1 MNHALL
7 QKLCILEPKAQTL
20 LEQAFKSLNLSARSY
35 DRIVKVAKTIADLE
49 GAENI
54 AATHI
59 AEAIQLRNDS
69 GFERS

>member
-1 MNHALL
+1 
-7 QKLCILEPKAQTL
+7 

-35 DRIVKVAKTIADLE
+35 DRIVKVARTIADLA

-54 AATHI
+54 EAGHI

-69 GFERS
+69 ESDL